1 MGLLFQGTVTL
12 NNEAGK
18 ESHHRTIFNK
28 KREAIMGQGFF
39 FNEKVLCEECF
50 LKAEDWEV
58 FEGRETPQRKELEA
72 NDCQQCGMPLPD
84 IAQPYE

>member
-1 MGLLFQGTVTL
+1 
-12 NNEAGK
+12 
-18 ESHHRTIFNK
+18 
-28 KREAIMGQGFF
+28 MGQGFF

-58 FEGRETPQRKELEA
+58 FEGREAPQRKELEA
-72 NDCQQCGMPLPD
+72 NECQQCGIPLPD